1 MANLELRFDHVKKNY
16 GDKHALRGVSFTLNE
31 GIYGLLGPNG
41 AGKSTL
47 LNILT
52 GNLPATEGRILL
64 DGEDVTKLGRRF
76 RARLGYMPQQQT
88 LYPGF
93 TCERFLYY
101 IASLRGMSKARTK
114 ERVAELL
121 HLLALEEV
129 RKKPTRALSGG
140 MKQRLLLAQAMLDD
154 PDILVLDEP
163 TAGLDPRQRIVVRN
177 LIASVA
183 LHKIVLL
190 STHVVPDVEYIARE
204 LVLIGDG
211 EVVCQD
217 TPQNLC
223 QGMEGQVWDVEIPET
238 DLAQMGQYGLVS
250 SLRRSGS
257 GVAVRLI
264 ADAPPPYPSRTVE
277 PTLEDVYLHTFGD
290 EGGL

>member
-1 MANLELRFDHVKKNY
+1 M
-16 GDKHALRGVSFTLNE
+16 
-31 GIYGLLGPNG
+31 
-41 AGKSTL
+41 
-47 LNILT
+47 
-52 GNLPATEGRILL
+52 
-64 DGEDVTKLGRRF
+64 GRRF
-76 RARLGYMPQQQT
+76 RAKLGYMPQQQT

-101 IASLRGMSKARTK
+101 MASLRGMSKARTK
-114 ERVAELL
+114 ERVGQLL
-121 HLLALEEV
+121 GLLALEEV
-129 RKKPTRALSGG
+129 RGKPTRALSGG

-211 EVVCQD
+211 TVVCQD

-223 QGMEGQVWDVEIPET
+223 GAMEGKVWDVEVEEQ
-238 DLAQMGQYGLVS
+238 DLDQMGQYGLVS
-250 SLRRSGS
+250 SLRRSGD

-290 EGGL
+290 EGGLSNGRFENCGATVSSWFWPCCCAWPTAGCSTITPRPGTLPRCKCSTPAPRSWRRWRRRCRSAP

>member
-1 MANLELRFDHVKKNY
+1 MAELELRFDNVKKNY
-16 GDKHALRGVSFTLNE
+16 GDKQALRGVSFTLKE

-52 GNLPATEGRILL
+52 GNLPATQGQILL
-64 DGEDVTKLGRRF
+64 DGEEVGKLGRHF
-76 RARLGYMPQQQT
+76 RARLGYMPQQQA
-88 LYPGF
+88 LYPSF

-101 IASLRGMSKARTK
+101 MASLRGMSASRTK
-114 ERVAELL
+114 ERVGELL
-121 HLLALEEV
+121 RLLALEDV
-129 RKKPTRALSGG
+129 RKKPTRTLSGG

-204 LVLIGDG
+204 LILIANG
-211 EVVCQD
+211 EVICQD
-217 TPQNLC
+217 TPQHLC
-223 QGMEGQVWDVEIPET
+223 QAIEGQVWDVEIPEQVL
-238 DLAQMGQYGLVS
+238 DNMGQYGLVS

-264 ADAPPPYPSRTVE
+264 ADTPPPYPSHNVE

-290 EGGL
+290 EGSL

>member
-1 MANLELRFDHVKKNY
+1 MPELRFDNVKKNY
-16 GDKHALRGVSFTLNE
+16 GDKQALRGVSFTLKE

-52 GNLPATEGRILL
+52 GNLPATDGCILL
-64 DGEDVTKLGRRF
+64 NGEDVVKMGRRF
-76 RARLGYMPQQQT
+76 RAKLGYMPQQQT
-88 LYPGF
+88 LYPSF

-101 IASLRGMSKARTK
+101 MASLRGMSASRTK
-114 ERVAELL
+114 ERVRELL

-204 LVLIGDG
+204 LILIGNG

-223 QGMEGQVWDVEIPET
+223 RAMEGKVWDVEVEEQA
-238 DLAQMGQYGLVS
+238 LEGMGQYGLVS
-250 SLRRSGS
+250 SLRRSGA

-264 ADAPPPYPSRTVE
+264 ADAPPPFPSHNVE